1 LAALTGF
8 LLESESSG
16 MPKGDGCKMKCLSAQ
31 SGPTLRRGLAVAF
44 TAFVACLGGFAHGED
59 PVAVLIT
66 GPLAGKTGERVTFEV
81 ELVNRSGRPLQQL
94 RVVDYFDAGFH
105 HEASKS
111 PIEQKGTV
119 DLAAGTSRRL
129 TLDFLLDE
137 PGRQCH
143 RVEILD
149 QAHTFVGGA
158 TACVQVTGLPIAA
171 AAPATPPPPIAAAA
185 TAPPIPTTPAVPA
198 MPAFELDLTG
208 PNDLIAGGV
217 AEYVATIRNTGTV
230 ATPETT
236 LDVSWDEMF
245 SPLEASDGHTVGTA
259 KVSWV
264 LPPIQ
269 PGSQLRRQVNLRGQS
284 PPLSYRGSPPTRSCV
299 RAVLGG
305 SGGGMMVAD
314 ESCVPIHS
322 NAPRPRSP
330 REAGIRMS
338 LADLDDPVA
347 VGGAT
352 TLVCT
357 VANGGAGPTGRLDVV
372 IVLPDQARL
381 VGDPIPSRVRIDGS
395 TIAFDG
401 IAPLP
406 PGGQATFE
414 VTYRLAAGGNGKA
427 TALVTGADLDGSLET
442 NCQTTFAVP

>member
-1 LAALTGF
+1 MPHGDQR
-8 LLESESSG
+8 SG
-16 MPKGDGCKMKCLSAQ
+16 QCSSAQ
-31 SGPTLRRGLAVAF
+31 AGVTLRRGFLVGVAAVA
-44 TAFVACLGGFAHGED
+44 ACLGGFARGED

-66 GPLAGKTGERVTFEV
+66 GPLAGKVGERVTFEV

-105 HEASKS
+105 HDASAS

-158 TACVQVTGLPIAA
+158 TACVQVAGSPVAA
-171 AAPATPPPPIAAAA
+171 TVPASPPPPPLAAST
-185 TAPPIPTTPAVPA
+185 TAPPIPPLPAVA
-198 MPAFELDLTG
+198 AAPAFELDLTG
-208 PNDLIAGGV
+208 PSELVAGGV

-236 LDVSWDEMF
+236 LDVSWDDAF
-245 SPLEASDGHTVGTA
+245 APLEASGGFALGTA

-264 LPPIQ
+264 LPAIP
-269 PGSQLRRQVNLRGQS
+269 PGEQVRRQVNLRGQA
-284 PPLSYRGSPPTRSCV
+284 PPLSYRDSPPTRSCV
-299 RAVLGG
+299 RAVLEGAG
-305 SGGGMMVAD
+305 AGMMVAD
-314 ESCVPIHS
+314 ESCVPVRS

-330 REAGIRMS
+330 REAGIRVS

-347 VGGAT
+347 AGGAT
-352 TLVCT
+352 TIVCT
-357 VANGGAGPTGRLDVV
+357 VANGGTGPTGRLDVV
-372 IVLPDQARL
+372 IVLPAQARL
-381 VGDPIPSRVRIDGS
+381 VGDPLPSRVRIDGS
-395 TIAFDG
+395 TITFDG
-401 IAPLP
+401 AAPIP

-414 VTYRLAAGGNGKA
+414 VTYRLSAGGSGRA
-427 TALVTGADLDGSLET
+427 TALVTGADLDGTMEAV
-442 NCQTTFAVP
+442 CQTTFAAP